1 MRHRHLDEGA
11 RHQLQSSSC
20 SARDEPKLSLR
31 FGGAARLVPSRR
43 REWMRQQRGFRVAI
57 MSWYCRPTNWSQEC
71 VPANWMPLVPGLG
84 CEIAIIS
91 LRCEMSELLDAEDG
105 VQPTSKLCCK
115 ASGVAFGYRLQRQ
128 LQVALS
134 PRLITT
140 CSIVAAPSVVGRGVA
155 RRRSDVPTLR
165 RLFARD
171 SQIIVSESSGAALW
185 PKLCD
190 LSQMVASQGQIA
202 R

>member
-1 MRHRHLDEGA
+1 
-11 RHQLQSSSC
+11 
-20 SARDEPKLSLR
+20 
-31 FGGAARLVPSRR
+31 
-43 REWMRQQRGFRVAI
+43 
-57 MSWYCRPTNWSQEC
+57 MSWYCRPTNWSREH

-84 CEIAIIS
+84 WEIAIIS
-91 LRCEMSELLDAEDG
+91 LRCEMSEHLEAEDG
-105 VQPTSKLCCK
+105 VQPTFQQCCK
-115 ASGVAFGYRLQRQ
+115 ASSVAFGYRLQRQ

-134 PRLITT
+134 PRLISK
-140 CSIVAAPSVVGRGVA
+140 CSIMAAPSVVGRGAA

-190 LSQMVASQGQIA
+190 LSQRVALEVKSPGTW
-202 R
+202 

>member
-1 MRHRHLDEGA
+1 
-11 RHQLQSSSC
+11 
-20 SARDEPKLSLR
+20 
-31 FGGAARLVPSRR
+31 
-43 REWMRQQRGFRVAI
+43 

-91 LRCEMSELLDAEDG
+91 LRCEMSELLDAEVG

-165 RLFARD
+165 RLFAHD

-190 LSQMVASQGQIA
+190 LSQMVASPRPNRQVKSEDYPPPRASFHPTGNSIAYNVSSMQIV
-202 R
+202 RGSG